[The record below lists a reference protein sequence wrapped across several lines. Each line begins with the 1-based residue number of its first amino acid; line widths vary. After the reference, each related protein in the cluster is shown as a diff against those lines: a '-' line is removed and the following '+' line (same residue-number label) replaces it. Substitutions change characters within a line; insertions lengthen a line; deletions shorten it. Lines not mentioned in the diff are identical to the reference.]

1 MLKFNGVTIRSG
13 SDALKTYYKHRALE
27 YDEIYKL
34 RRRQAELAWLRRWVA
49 RHVRGQTVLEIAAG
63 TGYWTQVCSR
73 SARLV
78 VATDCNANTL
88 KVAAGRRLD
97 SNVSFV
103 TADAFRLPA
112 FETKFEV
119 GIAVLWWSH
128 LRKREHDKFIAQ
140 FLSRLAPG
148 AKLLLVDE
156 VYRKGATRNPMSRR
170 DHFGDRYEI
179 RMGKNNVLYEIVKNY
194 PTDDALRRS
203 LSEYCDR
210 VRVTRL
216 GHFWAISARVR
227 GHQSAPVS

>member
-1 MLKFNGVTIRSG
+1 MRKSSGVMIRSG
-13 SDALKTYYKHRALE
+13 SDALKTYYKHRAFE
-27 YDEIYKL
+27 YDDIYKL
-34 RRRQAELAWLRRWVA
+34 RWRQADLFWLRRWVT
-49 RHVRGQTVLEIAAG
+49 RHVNGKSVLEIAAG

-88 KVAAGRRLD
+88 AVAAGRSLG
-97 SNVSFV
+97 SKVSLV

-112 FETKFEV
+112 FKTRFEV

-128 LRKREHDKFIAQ
+128 LKKREQGKFIAQ
-140 FLSRLAPG
+140 FLLRLAPG

-156 VYRKGATRNPMSRR
+156 TYRKNTAKNLISRHDR
-170 DHFGDRYEI
+170 LGDRYEI
-179 RMGKNNVLYEIVKNY
+179 RMGRDNMLYEIVKNY
-194 PTDDALRRS
+194 PADDALRRS

-216 GHFWAISARVR
+216 RHFWAISACVKV
-227 GHQSAPVS
+227 HQQAIA